1 MYLEPNVEPIST
13 RIRTGIG
20 HQGRIIRIPSRSEG
34 SATSGACT
42 IVEVDV
48 QTADQL
54 LNLDPVS
61 LALIVV
67 RSLAVYFALF
77 IAIRLAGK
85 REIGQMT
92 PFDLVVLLVISN
104 AVQNAMLGPD
114 NSLNGGILAA
124 LCLLLINRLIARL
137 GLRSRWLQEQLV
149 GQPTLLVNDGQFIEA
164 NLQREEVSDDEVM
177 QALREHGIEDLKT
190 VKLAVLEVDGTISV
204 VPTDAHT
211 TRTRRRIRGRK
222 PAS

>member
-1 MYLEPNVEPIST
+1 
-13 RIRTGIG
+13 
-20 HQGRIIRIPSRSEG
+20 
-34 SATSGACT
+34 
-42 IVEVDV
+42 V
-48 QTADQL
+48 QTVDQL
-54 LNLDPVS
+54 LNLDLVS
-61 LALIVV
+61 LGLIVV
-67 RSLAVYFALF
+67 RTLVVYLVLF
-77 IAIRLAGK
+77 IAIRAAGK

-124 LCLLLINRLIARL
+124 LSLLVVNRVVARF

-149 GQPTLLVNDGQFIEA
+149 GQPTVLVNDGQLIQE
-164 NLQREEVSDDEVM
+164 NLRREGVSADEVT
-177 QALREHGIEDLKT
+177 QALREHGIEELKT

-204 VPTDAHT
+204 VPNDAHI
-211 TRTRRRIRGRK
+211 TRTRRRVRGRK